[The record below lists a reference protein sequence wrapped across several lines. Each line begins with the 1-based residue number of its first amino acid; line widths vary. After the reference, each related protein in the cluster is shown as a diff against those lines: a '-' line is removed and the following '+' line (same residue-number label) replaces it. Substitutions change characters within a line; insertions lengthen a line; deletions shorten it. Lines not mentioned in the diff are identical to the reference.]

1 MRSGESS
8 ERLLI
13 SIVVPSH
20 NEGENIRELR
30 DAIAGALTDEPLDFE
45 LIVVD
50 DSTDDTWRVID
61 QLAKQD
67 SRVSG
72 VRLARRF
79 GQQAALVAGFRFAR
93 GAAVVTMD
101 ADLQHP
107 PTLIPEL
114 VRQWRE
120 GVPVVHTQRL
130 DADET
135 TGLQRLTSR
144 WFYQIFSALSGVPMN
159 EGAGEFRLLDRRV
172 VDYIVRMTEGEVF
185 IRGVVSWLGFPSITV
200 PFRAA
205 RRRVGRSAYSFA
217 RRWRMAATA
226 IISFSIL
233 PLRIGIVVGLA
244 TAVVSLIYLVYALV
258 VRLQGGVPPGWASIV
273 SFTAFLFGV
282 QFVLIGLLGE
292 YIGRIHLATKQRPP
306 FVVDRTT
313 GSTQGVPA
321 AGVGT
326 SERG

>member
-1 MRSGESS
+1 
-8 ERLLI
+8 
-13 SIVVPSH
+13 
-20 NEGENIRELR
+20 
-30 DAIAGALTDEPLDFE
+30 
-45 LIVVD
+45 
-50 DSTDDTWRVID
+50 VID
-61 QLAKQD
+61 RLAQED
-67 SRVSG
+67 RRVSG

-107 PTLIPEL
+107 PALIPEL
-114 VRQWRE
+114 LQRWRE
-120 GVPVVHTQRL
+120 GSPVVNTQRL
-130 DADET
+130 DAEET
-135 TGLQRLTSR
+135 TPLQRMTSR
-144 WFYQIFSALSGVPMN
+144 WFYRVFSALSGVPVS

-185 IRGVVSWLGFPSITV
+185 IRGIVNWLGFPSVTV

-205 RRRVGRSAYSFA
+205 RRQAGRSTYSFR
-217 RRWRMAATA
+217 RRWRLAATA
-226 IISFSIL
+226 MISFSIL
-233 PLRIGIVVGLA
+233 PLRIGIVVGVA
-244 TAVVSLIYLVYALV
+244 TAAVAFLYLVYALI

-273 SFTAFLFGV
+273 SITAFLFGV

-313 GSTQGVPA
+313 GPVSTPA
-321 AGVGT
+321 
-326 SERG
+326 SETVDRSAESHA